1 MAKKDNTEVMTVS
14 PKLQADLDIL
24 QAFKSQVDIVGLNL
38 QQIIVTD
45 ETSLAVCQQN
55 LSKANNLLNSIEEK
69 RVLIKDPYF
78 QSGKLIDS
86 TAKTLSEELVAGIKK
101 AKDQVAAWEKARI
114 AEAKAKQDEIDRQL
128 AEKAATDKLEQE
140 RKDNIRAYIRNKATP
155 LLQKM
160 YADCI
165 TVEICSQKLQSIE
178 KNYKPKDF
186 FEEYVGEAY
195 ELRDNYINLIKA
207 KKEQLEKTSTMSDAE
222 IEFSFKQEKLA
233 IDKANLEMAQRELDA
248 EKERINNEK
257 KAKDAELEAEKEKQC
272 VVAEAELNKTK
283 GIRSNWKIELV
294 DATKLPKEWIQMNDS
309 VVKEYLKENKE
320 SLKDGQIINGVKFY
334 KEISVSA

>member
-1 MAKKDNTEVMTVS
+1 MTKKSNTEVMTVS
-14 PKLQADLDIL
+14 LKLQADLDIL

-38 QQIIVTD
+38 QQIVVID

-86 TAKTLSEELVAGIKK
+86 TAKILSEELVAGIKK

-128 AEKAATDKLEQE
+128 AEKAAVDKAEQE
-140 RKDNIRAYIRNKATP
+140 RKDNIRAYIRDKATP

-160 YADCI
+160 YADCT

-178 KNYKPKDF
+178 KNYKPKEF

-207 KKEQLEKTSTMSDAE
+207 KKKQLEKASTMSDAE
-222 IEFSFKQEKLA
+222 VELALEKEA
-233 IDKANLEMAQRELDA
+233 IAVQKANMALREA
-248 EKERINNEK
+248 ELKAKEQEAEDK
-257 KAKDAELEAEKEKQC
+257 KNAKDAEEAAEKEKQRLS
-272 VVAEAELNKTK
+272 AEAELNRTK
-283 GIRSNWKIELV
+283 GIRFTWVFELADIKSV
-294 DATKLPKEWIQMNDS
+294 PLDWLTLDEAKVKEWIKSNKND
-309 VVKEYLKENKE
+309 
-320 SLKDGQIINGVKFY
+320 LKDGDIFDGVKFI
-334 KEISVSA
+334 KKMGVSA